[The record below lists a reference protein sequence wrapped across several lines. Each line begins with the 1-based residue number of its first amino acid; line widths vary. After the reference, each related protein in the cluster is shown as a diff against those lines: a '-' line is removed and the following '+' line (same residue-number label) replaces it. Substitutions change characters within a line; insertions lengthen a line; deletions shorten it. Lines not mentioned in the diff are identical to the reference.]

1 MQRRKKK
8 SMFAGLPTASL
19 TVSELFSTPFHFSI
33 PCYQRPYSWTIVE
46 AGQLL
51 EDVLTAAG
59 VDSGVAAEPDYFLGA
74 ILLLDGAGGDLPKA
88 REREPRQFEI
98 VDGQQRLVTLAI
110 LAAVLRDLGT
120 DRWRWGAR
128 DRLDQLIGADA
139 SAARLKGVSYRIEL
153 RSREQDFLGTY
164 IQTRG
169 ACRETKAAEPS
180 NETEE
185 RLFAVREHFMSELAA
200 LEDTERRRLVDYLCD
215 QCHFVVVLTR
225 DIDRAHR
232 LFTVLNERGRVLRR
246 NDILKAEL
254 LKNVAPD
261 RLGDALAQWER
272 SEQLLGSGFEAFFS
286 HVFSIYGQ
294 AETKII
300 AGVRR
305 AVAETG
311 GPELFLSNVVTPLA
325 QAYYRVSHAADV
337 ELNIDAE
344 TRRYLVYLGRI
355 SEGDWAPAAILAL
368 RHYGE
373 DPARGALLLKEID
386 RLAHL
391 LRLLKVGNAK
401 RGRRF
406 ADVIE
411 LIKANGSVVPG
422 EGPFKLSRE
431 EIRNIS
437 YHLRAPYKRDQQVC
451 KLLLLRLNDEM
462 SRATTLLDPSDYSVE
477 HVLPQRPSATGEWR
491 RWFPDG
497 EEREACTESLGN
509 LVVVTQ
515 RQNERARNQEF
526 QRKRDSY
533 RGAVDDPPVL
543 PITREVVDAAAWR
556 PADIRAREARLLD
569 LVSATWG
576 VEFGRQQGG
585 RGQDTR
591 VALRSDVA

>member
-1 MQRRKKK
+1 
-8 SMFAGLPTASL
+8 MFVGLPTASL

-33 PCYQRPYSWTIVE
+33 PCYQRPYSWTIAE

-59 VDSGVAAEPDYFLGA
+59 IDGGVAAEPDYFLGA

-128 DRLDQLIGADA
+128 DRLDQLVGADA
-139 SAARLKGVSYRIEL
+139 SAARLKGVRFRIEL
-153 RSREQDFLGTY
+153 RSREQDFLETY

-169 ACRETKAAEPS
+169 ACRDAKAADPS
-180 NETEE
+180 NEAEE
-185 RLFAVREHFMSELAA
+185 RLFAVREHFMSELAS
-200 LEDTERRRLVDYLCD
+200 LEEADRRRLIDYLCD

-261 RLGDALAQWER
+261 RLANALEQWER
-272 SEQLLGSGFEAFFS
+272 SEQLLGPSFESFFS

-325 QAYYRVSHAADV
+325 QAYHRVRHAADV

-344 TRRYLVYLGRI
+344 TRRYLVYLDRLP
-355 SEGDWAPAAILAL
+355 EGDWAPAAILAM
-368 RHYGE
+368 RYYGD
-373 DPARGALLLKEID
+373 DPARGTLLLKEID

-391 LRLLKVGNAK
+391 LRLLKLGNAK

-406 ADVIE
+406 SAVID
-411 LIKANGSVVPG
+411 LIKANKPVVPG
-422 EGPFKLSRE
+422 EGPFKLTRE

-462 SRATTLLDPSDYSVE
+462 SRGTTLLDPRDYSVE
-477 HVLPQRPSATGEWR
+477 HVLPQRPSATSEWR

-509 LVVVTQ
+509 LVVVTE
-515 RQNERARNQEF
+515 RQNDRARNQEF
-526 QRKRDSY
+526 LRKRDIY
-533 RGAVDDPPVL
+533 RGSADDAPVL
-543 PITREVVDAAAWR
+543 PISREAADATAWR
-556 PADIRAREARLLD
+556 ADEIRAREARLLG
-569 LVSATWG
+569 LINATWG
-576 VEFGRQQGG
+576 IDFSAQRAG
-585 RGQDTR
+585 RGQD
-591 VALRSDVA
+591 AQMHLRSDVA